1 MKETFSITSDQI
13 SKLHNAYWLLNT
25 EIEELDSL
33 LRSDKITTL
42 RKAASMIKEAYIPL
56 MEEKDKE
63 WDRRNSYYDDIK
75 QANKFKSVWSIY
87 EVFSFQANSGIEGTL
102 LKYGKVNIPMKKDAM
117 TMCITWMD
125 MWKFAEQA
133 IRESGDDHHMFIE
146 RFYDRGDGVIELIT
160 GS

>member
-13 SKLHNAYWLLNT
+13 SKLHNAYWLINN
-25 EIEELDSL
+25 EIEQLEEV
-33 LRSDKITTL
+33 LRSDKIVAL
-42 RKAASMIKEAYIPL
+42 RKAVSIFSEAYIPL

-87 EVFSFQANSGIEGTL
+87 DVVSFQASSGFGNGI
-102 LKYGKVNIPMKKDAM
+102 LKYENVKVPMRED
-117 TMCITWMD
+117 TSLGCITWMD

-146 RFYDRGDGVIELIT
+146 MFYDRGDGVIELIT

>member
-1 MKETFSITSDQI
+1 VNETFSITSDQI
-13 SKLHNAYWLLNT
+13 SKLHNAYWLLSN
-25 EIEELDSL
+25 EIAELEDVFST
-33 LRSDKITTL
+33 SKITSL
-42 RKAASMIKEAYIPL
+42 RKGLSILKDAYSPL
-56 MEEKDKE
+56 SEEKDKE

-87 EVFSFQANSGIEGTL
+87 EVVSFQASSGFGNGI
-102 LKYGKVNIPMKKDAM
+102 LKYDNVKVSMREDTNLG
-117 TMCITWMD
+117 CITWMD